1 MLPVFAWRPLLL
13 AMKPGE
19 QVTAQQKNMRLAAG
33 AFITGG
39 IAAFISSFQEDI
51 LVVAAG
57 EGFCSSFARRS

>member
-1 MLPVFAWRPLLL
+1 
-13 AMKPGE
+13 MKPGE